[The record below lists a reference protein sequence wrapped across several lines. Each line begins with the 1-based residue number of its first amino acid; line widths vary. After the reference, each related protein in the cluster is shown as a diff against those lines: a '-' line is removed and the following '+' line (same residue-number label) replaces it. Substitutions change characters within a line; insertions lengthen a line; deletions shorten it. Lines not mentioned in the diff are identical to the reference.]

1 MKRKWW
7 YVVLAAVAALL
18 WMYVGAPAGEKASKA
33 NANRTLVFIPKSTN
47 SQFWVAIWDG
57 AKQAGREL
65 GYKEVLFQGVAS
77 LSDVIGQINLFND
90 VVTSRPAG
98 IIVAVTDSKSLKGPI
113 EKAIDSGVPVV
124 TVNSGVDSPK
134 VYAHVATD
142 NYEAGAMAAD
152 KLAELIDKKGLVADI
167 GIDAGSETG
176 REREAGFRDRMTK
189 AYPQVKV
196 LPVQYSAGDVSR
208 AMNIT
213 SDLLTGN
220 PGIVGIFCA
229 QDNGGTGAAQIL
241 KQRRVK
247 DKVKL
252 VAFDASPDEFQL
264 FLEGYF
270 DGLILQDPFMQGYQG
285 IYAIDAVINNTPLPQ
300 KWFKTPT
307 KTITKG
313 NMTEPET
320 YDLLARNTVIKKVM
334 DEKGIIR
341 KK

>member
-1 MKRKWW
+1 MRAKWGLLM
-7 YVVLAAVAALL
+7 LAAVAVVLALSF
-18 WMYVGAPAGEKASKA
+18 GASAGEVNKA

-98 IIVAVTDSKSLKGPI
+98 IIVAVTDSKSLKAPI
-113 EKAIDSGVPVV
+113 EKAIDAGVPVV
-124 TVNSGVDSPK
+124 TVNSGIDSAK

-152 KLAELIDKKGLVADI
+152 KLAELIGKKGLVADI
-167 GIDAGSETG
+167 GIDAASETG
-176 REREAGFRDRMTK
+176 REREGGFRDRMTK

-196 LPVQYSAGDVSR
+196 LPVQYSAGEVSR
-208 AMNIT
+208 GMNIT

-220 PGIVGIFCA
+220 PEIVGIFCA
-229 QDNGGTGAAQIL
+229 QDNGGTGAAQML

-264 FLEGYF
+264 FLEGYM

-285 IYAIDAVINNTPLPQ
+285 IYALDSVINKKPLPE
-300 KWFKTPT
+300 KRFKTPT
-307 KTITKG
+307 KTITKD
-313 NMTEPET
+313 NMTEPDT